1 MSGLPEPETE
11 IQSAVPPGR
20 KTLLNISS
28 FQILAMFRRGLFYT
42 YVSIYLKNFLGLSV
56 TETTFFATFPMIMN
70 VLFQTFIWGT
80 VSDRF
85 QLRRT
90 LIVVGELSAALSTLV
105 VWFLHTLPES
115 NQVTGYVIIVGLSIV
130 EIFWSMSNVG
140 WSALLSDLY
149 PPRERA
155 GIQGRLSSIGAVGR
169 IIGIWVG
176 GLAYDGLGQFYEGW
190 GFDQGLLFFIAS
202 AVMIG
207 STVPMFFAP
216 EGGIVKSPVPRRDKR
231 REKHDLSRL
240 FLVFLIA
247 MIFINF
253 GRNSVAVVQSQYLSL
268 DEGFNVSSSL
278 LSYIT
283 NTASV
288 AILMVGL
295 FVRRMSERF
304 NDKTLLLAGSAL
316 AIASLLGVAL
326 ANDLGT
332 IFLSSFMRGASDVIV
347 LATSYSFVSKLIP
360 RGSRGRQFALFN
372 ATLFLSW
379 GLPGTLIVGPLI
391 DGLIGS
397 GVSQVFSY
405 RMGFIA
411 ATILVSIGVLILM
424 FVHNTHPKTGK
435 SWR

>member
-1 MSGLPEPETE
+1 MSGLPELEAE
-11 IQSAVPPGR
+11 VQSTVPPGR

-42 YVSIYLKNFLGLSV
+42 YVSIYLKDFLGLSV

-70 VLFQTFIWGT
+70 VLFQTFIWGI

-90 LIVVGELSAALSTLV
+90 LIVLGEFSAALSTLV

-115 NQVTGYVIIVGLSIV
+115 SQVTGYVIIIGLSIV

-169 IIGIWVG
+169 MIGIWIG

-207 STVPMFFAP
+207 STLPMFFAP
-216 EGGIVKSPVPRRDKR
+216 EGGVVKTRVTRGDKGR
-231 REKHDLSRL
+231 REHGLSRL

-283 NTASV
+283 NTASA
-288 AILMVGL
+288 AILVFGL
-295 FVRRMSERF
+295 FVRGMSERF

-316 AIASLLGVAL
+316 AIVSLLGVAV

-332 IFLSSFMRGASDVIV
+332 IFLSSFVRGASDVIV

-360 RGSRGRQFALFN
+360 LESRGRQFALFN

-391 DGLIGS
+391 DGLILS
-397 GVSQVFSY
+397 GVSQVLSY

-411 ATILVSIGVLILM
+411 ATILVSIGALILL
-424 FVHNTHPKTGK
+424 FVRGTRLEIKKPG
-435 SWR
+435 